1 MSKSDRLN
9 QIPLPSPA
17 LQILERLPR
26 TGEFVFSTTGTTPV
40 SGFSKA
46 KQRCDRLSGVVG
58 WRFHDLRRTVASG
71 MAKLKVEPWVV
82 EKVLNH
88 QTGQLS
94 GVAGVYN
101 RWGYLDEKR
110 EALERWANKL
120 LMSVEVTEV
129 SSSP

>member
-1 MSKSDRLN
+1 
-9 QIPLPSPA
+9 
-17 LQILERLPR
+17 
-26 TGEFVFSTTGTTPV
+26 
-40 SGFSKA
+40 
-46 KQRCDRLSGVVG
+46 
-58 WRFHDLRRTVASG
+58 

-110 EALERWANKL
+110 EALEKWATHL
-120 LMSVEVTEV
+120 SRIQHIM
-129 SSSP
+129 PQRRD

>member
-9 QIPLPSPA
+9 QVPLPSLA
-17 LQILERLPR
+17 LQILEALPR
-26 TGEFVFSTTGTTPV
+26 TGELVFSTTGTTPV

-46 KQRCDRLSGVVG
+46 KKRCDRLSGVEG

-110 EALERWANKL
+110 EALERWATHL
-120 LMSVEVTEV
+120 TSQV
-129 SSSP
+129 